1 MASHRRMGASG
12 STSGIDGATSDAIQA
27 QLVKKEDNELLRPGY
42 VRVSLPYFADE
53 AAVVRSATVSTPFSM
68 GIANQ
73 LGLTPSAFHF
83 RGVQLAEGVTLEE
96 SRPQRRQITF
106 IGASDTAGFCAKI
119 ALIYV

>member
-1 MASHRRMGASG
+1 MLATMSNTATGAVLTAMLMGAR
-12 STSGIDGATSDAIQA
+12 TGILNPVKHDDLQLPAGQWTVALRKITDA
-27 QLVKKEDNELLRPGY
+27 
-42 VRVSLPYFADE
+42 
-53 AAVVRSATVSTPFSM
+53 TPFSM

-119 ALIYV
+119 ALISV